1 MDRLKKLNGSMIAA
15 IVLSVLL
22 IMSITTGATLAW
34 FASRDSATNSLT
46 MGEAVVVTIGE
57 DYKQGNGEL
66 AMNLPVDKAT
76 NGLLP
81 GMSITPNIKVQL
93 QKSNTNALLR
103 ARFITSVEYPNLY
116 EDEAFVNK
124 TKYPDSFEGGETA
137 RNTFEGRVLNE
148 KARVVYKSADG
159 NLPAKTES
167 KTSIELAKE
176 GQGYDAN
183 GKPYRDAYGAF
194 LYIDAPGTAVADYK
208 YQVFAGYMIYDYYNE
223 LGQRLKS
230 DMTTLVTEEES
241 EAAEAEGVKA
251 NPFSSTN
258 MPITAAAHTRVIHL
272 NRVKVRDEIAS
283 KIGTDTEVVV
293 NGVNMKVTPANAAE
307 LEIRQRGVD
316 LTNAINRVLQGQRGY
331 KLGTDG
337 KLYDNE
343 SGLKY
348 TRRVADGWAY
358 RDADQAWYYLGSQ
371 TNGFVIDGN
380 TTGTNEKVDTSKP
393 IAKDITKYDP
403 VKTGNVTVQQPTY
416 KLLSAPQSE
425 NPYATTVTTKGE
437 NNNDMTRNYLGGTSN
452 DAFIDRVSNEVGVL
466 KQESIA
472 SIDLSQGDVSIDFLT
487 KRFVLPTFIDNSYA
501 KAKVTFT
508 FSVEAVQDYLIDPL
522 QESTAAAD
530 RLPNNLVNAILVFN
544 NAFPQILFP
553 QNPATSENR
562 LRATGCTVNVL
573 PGGGQSV
580 KWLNNE
586 NGTTEIKYNDS
597 FPKDKAESEIPSINI
612 TNKGT
617 DGTIKMESQVENDV
631 IGAEGNQY
639 SYGHLKDSTIT
650 GSKIKGFA
658 VKQDEYGDYVADYKT
673 EAAYVRGTASSIGV
687 CPFKAAT
694 TPSEP

>member
-76 NGLLP
+76 KGLLP
-81 GMSITPNIKVQL
+81 GMSVTPNIKVQL

-103 ARFITSVEYPNLY
+103 ARFITSVEYPNYY
-116 EDEAFVNK
+116 EDEAFINK
-124 TKYPDSFEGGETA
+124 TKYPNSFSSNVDA
-137 RNTFEGRVLNE
+137 NTFEGRVLNE

-159 NLPAKTES
+159 KLPEATAD

-176 GQGYDAN
+176 GQEYKADGT
-183 GKPYRDAYGAF
+183 PYRDAYGAF
-194 LYIDAPGTAVADYK
+194 LYIDAPPGTAEADYK

-223 LGQRLKS
+223 FGQRLKS
-230 DMTTLVTEEES
+230 DMTTLVSTEES
-241 EAAEAEGVKA
+241 EDAEAVKDD
-251 NPFSSTN
+251 PFKSGDN
-258 MPITAAAHTRVIHL
+258 MSKTEAAHTKIIHL

-293 NGVNMKVTPANAAE
+293 NGVNMKVTEKNAAE

-331 KLGTDG
+331 KLGPDG
-337 KLYDNE
+337 KLYDDDR
-343 SGLKY
+343 GLKY

-371 TNGFVIDGN
+371 TNGFVITDN
-380 TTGTNEKVDTSKP
+380 TSGTSEDVGGVDERQP
-393 IAKDITKYDP
+393 IAKDITKYTT
-403 VKTGNVTVQQPTY
+403 VQTGNVTVQQPTY
-416 KLLSAPQSE
+416 ELLSAESNQ
-425 NPYATTVTTKGE
+425 YKTTVTTKGE
-437 NNNDMTRNYLGGTSN
+437 NKNDMTRNYLGGDAS
-452 DAFIDRVSNEVGVL
+452 DAFIDRISNEVGVL
-466 KQESIA
+466 KQASIA
-472 SIDLSQGDVSIDFLT
+472 SIDLSKGDVSIDFLT
-487 KRFVLPTFIDNSYA
+487 KRFVLPTFIDNNYA
-501 KAKVTFT
+501 KAIVTFT
-508 FSVEAVQDYLIDPL
+508 FTVEAVQDYLIDPL

-553 QNPATSENR
+553 QDSATSENR
-562 LRATGCTVNVL
+562 LRATGCTVNVI
-573 PGGGQSV
+573 PGGGQTATWSN
-580 KWLNNE
+580 KE
-586 NGTTEIKYNDS
+586 HSEIRMEYNDS
-597 FPKDKAESEIPSINI
+597 FNEDTPSIEI
-612 TNKGT
+612 TNKT
-617 DGTIKMESQVENDV
+617 EDGKIQMSSKVNNDI

-639 SYGHLKDSTIT
+639 SYGHLKDATIT
-650 GSKIKGFA
+650 GSGIKGFA

-687 CPFKAAT
+687 CPFKAKLRNLI
-694 TPSEP
+694 

>member
-81 GMSITPNIKVQL
+81 GMSVTPNIKVQL

-103 ARFITSVEYPNLY
+103 ARFITSVEYPNYY

-176 GQGYDAN
+176 GQGYKAD
-183 GKPYRDAYGAF
+183 GIPYHDAYGAF

-230 DMTTLVTEEES
+230 DMTTLVSKTES
-241 EAAEAEGVKA
+241 DAAEAVKDA
-251 NPFSSTN
+251 PFTEDN
-258 MPITAAAHTRVIHL
+258 MPKTLAAHTKIIHL
-272 NRVKVRDEIAS
+272 NRVQVRDEIAS

-358 RDADQAWYYLGSQ
+358 RDADQAWYYLGSA
-371 TNGFVIDGN
+371 TNGFVITNN
-380 TTGTNEKVDTSKP
+380 TTGKSEDVDDSKP
-393 IAKDITKYDP
+393 IAQDITNYKEVQAGNLK
-403 VKTGNVTVQQPTY
+403 VKQPEY
-416 KLLSAPQSE
+416 
-425 NPYATTVTTKGE
+425 TTLTKGE
-437 NNNDMTRNYLGGTSN
+437 GQDNDMSRNYLGGTSA

-466 KQESIA
+466 KQASIA
-472 SIDLSQGDVSIDFLT
+472 SIDLSQGDVNIDFLT

-508 FSVEAVQDYLIDPL
+508 FTVEAVQDYLIDPL

-562 LRATGCTVNVL
+562 LRATGCTVNVI
-573 PGGGQSV
+573 PGGGQTV
-580 KWLNNE
+580 IWNANE
-586 NGTTEIKYNDS
+586 NGSTTITYNDATPEGGPTES
-597 FPKDKAESEIPSINI
+597 IKIQNKDGEVHTYGQQI
-612 TNKGT
+612 TI
-617 DGTIKMESQVENDV
+617 DCQVTNDK
-631 IGAEGNQY
+631 IGVEGNQY
-639 SYGHLKDSTIT
+639 SYGHLMDSTLQ
-650 GSKIKGFA
+650 GSGIKGFA
-658 VKQDEYGDYVADYKT
+658 VKQDEYGVWVANYET
-673 EAAYVRGTASSIGV
+673 EATYVRGTASSIGV
-687 CPFKAAT
+687 CPFKA
-694 TPSEP
+694 

>member
-103 ARFITSVEYPNLY
+103 ARFITSVEYPNY
-116 EDEAFVNK
+116 YVDEAFKNK
-124 TKYPDSFEGGETA
+124 GKYPDGFATA
-137 RNTFEGRVLNE
+137 DSVTPDNYEGRVLTIE
-148 KARVVYKSADG
+148 KPTVFKSTNGVAPEYEGKLITNYKADGKEYVDDYGAKVYITSAD
-159 NLPAKTES
+159 LKDAT
-167 KTSIELAKE
+167 TA
-176 GQGYDAN
+176 GYV
-183 GKPYRDAYGAF
+183 KVYAYNV
-194 LYIDAPGTAVADYK
+194 Y
-208 YQVFAGYMIYDYYNE
+208 AGYMIYDYYNE
-223 LGQRLKS
+223 LGQRLKK
-230 DMTTLVTEEES
+230 DMTTLVTEKES
-241 EAAEAEGVKA
+241 TDAEAVKDA
-251 NPFSSTN
+251 PFSKDN
-258 MPITAAAHTRVIHL
+258 MSKTEAAHTKVIHL
-272 NRVKVRDEIAS
+272 NRVQVRDEIAS
-283 KIGTDTEVVV
+283 KIGTTEEVTV
-293 NGVNMKVTPANAAE
+293 NGVNMKVTPENAAE

-337 KLYDNE
+337 KLYDDA

-358 RDADQAWYYLGSQ
+358 RDADQAWYYLGSA
-371 TNGFVIDGN
+371 TNGFKILDN
-380 TTGTNEKVDTSKP
+380 TAGDSEDVGEVAARQS
-393 IAKDITKYDP
+393 IAQDITSYKEVPAGKLKVKQP
-403 VKTGNVTVQQPTY
+403 VYT
-416 KLLSAPQSE
+416 KL
-425 NPYATTVTTKGE
+425 TTTQT
-437 NNNDMTRNYLGGTSN
+437 NDMSRNYLGGTSA

-466 KQESIA
+466 KQATIA
-472 SIDLSQGDVSIDFLT
+472 SIDLSKGDVSIDFLT

-508 FSVEAVQDYLIDPL
+508 FTVEAVQDYLIDPL

-573 PGGGQSV
+573 PGGGQTVTWDNDES
-580 KWLNNE
+580 
-586 NGTTEIKYNDS
+586 GSTTIVYNDS
-597 FPKDKAESEIPSINI
+597 TPKDTGPTESIKILN
-612 TNKGT
+612 NKGEVHKY
-617 DGTIKMESQVENDV
+617 GETITIDCQVTNDK
-631 IGAEGNQY
+631 IGVEGNQY
-639 SYGHLKDSTIT
+639 SYGHLMDKTIT
-650 GSKIKGFA
+650 DSLIKGFG
-658 VKQDEYGDYVADYKT
+658 VKQDEYGVWVADYTK

-687 CPFKAAT
+687 CPFKGTST
-694 TPSEP
+694 TPSTPGQGS